1 MSNIHEY
8 MAIKDA
14 LSRPYGMKVDTVP
27 EIEVDCFMGNNTLVK
42 TFDSIQPAMTYFFDN
57 SRYYEMVIMY
67 IRGVP
72 VKRHY
77 KQFRDIFLHGQT
89 HCVYTVKTYV
99 KGGGHNANSRET
111 RKRIF

>member
-1 MSNIHEY
+1 MLNVRDY

-14 LSRPYGMKVDTVP
+14 ISHPYGMKVDTVP
-27 EIEVDCFMGNNTLVK
+27 EIEVDCFTWNNTLVR
-42 TFDSIQPAMTYFFDN
+42 TFDSVQPAIEYFHDN

-77 KQFRDIFLHGQT
+77 RQFRDIFLHGQIHANT
-89 HCVYTVKTYV
+89 NTVKIHV
-99 KGGGHNANSRET
+99 KGGVKRAYCRET
-111 RKRIF
+111 RK

>member
-1 MSNIHEY
+1 MSNIREY

-27 EIEVDCFMGNNTLVK
+27 EIEVDCFTWNNTLVR
-42 TFDSIQPAMTYFFDN
+42 TFDSIQPAMMYFFDN
-57 SRYYEMVIMY
+57 SRYYEMVVMY

-77 KQFRDIFLHGQT
+77 KHFRDIFLHGQT
-89 HCVYTVKTYV
+89 RM
-99 KGGGHNANSRET
+99 KGGMKFENLGKTCERV
-111 RKRIF
+111 F